1 MSNWTMDAAKTWIAS
16 ALELKTGLNDNSA
29 RLGTMQT
36 ILFSVVYVENCCSL
50 GAILAEG
57 VDQLQ
62 ERHDTHAVI
71 GGARGRRDRVEMGGK
86 QHAITFS

>member
-1 MSNWTMDAAKTWIAS
+1 MDAAKTWIAS
-16 ALELKTGLNDNSA
+16 PLELKIGLNDNSA
-29 RLGTMQT
+29 RLGTMQA
-36 ILFSVVYVENCCSL
+36 ILLSIVYVENCCSP

-71 GGARGRRDRVEMGGK
+71 GGTRGRRDRVEMGGK
-86 QHAITFS
+86 QYAITFS